1 MANRRTAR
9 QVIDQAIA
17 DNRKQEW
24 ILYSFSITCVLTG
37 LVLILWGLFH
47 GDKIFAGLGT
57 LSSALFWPAMRYA
70 RQIRRE
76 SIAIRLLEV
85 PLSKAET
92 ETAACAMLERFF
104 RDLMLDKSKDGLPSV
119 YVSTLPKPEER
130 IEAPNTGDNKVP
142 EIGDQKV
149 GAN

>member
-17 DNRKQEW
+17 DNKKPEW
-24 ILYSFSITCVLTG
+24 ILYSFSITCVVTG

-47 GDKIFAGLGT
+47 GDKVFAGLGT

-76 SIAIRLLEV
+76 SIAIRLLEA

-92 ETAACAMLERFF
+92 ETAACEMLERFF
-104 RDLMLDKSKDGLPSV
+104 RDLMLDKSKDGLPSL
-119 YVSTLPKPEER
+119 YVNKLPKPEQR
-130 IEAPNTGDNKVP
+130 VEAPNAIDTKVP
-142 EIGDQKV
+142 ETGDQKV